1 MTNPGHPHFCD
12 CDECLN
18 GTAKAHKCHA
28 RGCPVEVKPELLMC
42 RRHWGRVPRVVQQ
55 NIWKHYR
62 PGQCDDKDVTKE
74 WLRAADA
81 AIGAVA
87 VKELLPISTNER
99 TALLSYG
106 FNEARLAQGVVV
118 NRG

>member
-1 MTNPGHPHFCD
+1 MSHT
-12 CDECLN
+12 
-18 GTAKAHKCHA
+18 CHA
-28 RGCPVEVKPELLMC
+28 RGCDVPCKPELLMC

-55 NIWKHYR
+55 DVWKHYR
-62 PGQCDDKDVTKE
+62 PGQCDDKDPSPA
-74 WLRAADA
+74 WHRAADA

-87 VKELLPISTNER
+87 VKELRPISKNEL

-106 FNEARLAQGVVV
+106 FNEARLAQGTVV